1 MRTPAMST
9 HLSLQHAQRC
19 IAAAIAETQR
29 QRLAVCV
36 AVVDAHANLLAFV
49 RMDDSVPGAI
59 DLAQRKARSAALFRL
74 PSGELGRLAG
84 PGQPLWSI
92 EQSNG
97 GLACFA
103 GGMPLGDAGG
113 SCLGGVGVSGASAA
127 QDQSIAEAAVAM
139 ATIQR

>member
-1 MRTPAMST
+1 MST

-19 IAAAIAETQR
+19 IAAAIAEARR

-74 PSGELGRLAG
+74 PSG
-84 PGQPLWSI
+84 
-92 EQSNG
+92 
-97 GLACFA
+97 
-103 GGMPLGDAGG
+103 
-113 SCLGGVGVSGASAA
+113 VSGASAA

>member
-19 IAAAIAETQR
+19 IAAAIAEAQR

-74 PSGELGRLAG
+74 P
-84 PGQPLWSI
+84 
-92 EQSNG
+92 
-97 GLACFA
+97 
-103 GGMPLGDAGG
+103 
-113 SCLGGVGVSGASAA
+113 
-127 QDQSIAEAAVAM
+127 
-139 ATIQR
+139 

>member
-1 MRTPAMST
+1 MPT
-9 HLSLQHAQRC
+9 HLSLQQAERC
-19 IAAAIAETQR
+19 IAAAIAEARR
-29 QRLAVCV
+29 QGQAVCV
-36 AVVDAHANLLAFV
+36 AVVDAHANLLAFA

-103 GGMPLGDAGG
+103 GGMPIAGAPG
-113 SCLGGVGVSGASAA
+113 ACLGGLGVSGGSAA
-127 QDQSIAEAAVAM
+127 QDQSIAEAAVAT
-139 ATIQR
+139 AAIQRQAR

>member
-19 IAAAIAETQR
+19 IAAAIAEAQR

-59 DLAQRKARSAALFRL
+59 DLAQRKARSAALFRPVSYTHL
-74 PSGELGRLAG
+74 RAHETELHL
-84 PGQPLWSI
+84 
-92 EQSNG
+92 
-97 GLACFA
+97 
-103 GGMPLGDAGG
+103 
-113 SCLGGVGVSGASAA
+113 V
-127 QDQSIAEAAVAM
+127 
-139 ATIQR
+139 